1 MNYKIIGDNLQIVE
15 IELEPGESV
24 YSESGTMK
32 YMSESITMDT
42 NTKGGLLKGLKRSIS
57 GDTLFITNFKS
68 EDKKG
73 IVAFGGTFPGKIIPL
88 EMQGKSYICQGSS
101 FLCAQN
107 DVDVDLSIQKKL
119 SSAVFGGEGFLLQ
132 KISGN
137 GTAFIAACGDVA
149 EFNLQPGEVLKVST
163 SNAVLWGDTIQY
175 EIQRIKGVKNM
186 LFGGEGLF
194 VTILRGPGKV
204 IVQSMTPRD
213 LAFAIYELIPHN
225 QG

>member
-1 MNYKIIGDNLQIVE
+1 MGNNLQIVE
-15 IELEPGESV
+15 IELEPGENV

-32 YMSESITMDT
+32 YMSESVVMDT
-42 NTKGGLLKGLKRSIS
+42 NTRGGLLKGLKRSFS

-68 EDKKG
+68 ENKKG

-88 EMQGKSYICQGSS
+88 DMQGRSYICQGSS
-101 FLCAQN
+101 FLCAQ
-107 DVDVDLSIQKKL
+107 DGVDVDLSIQKKL
-119 SSAVFGGEGFLLQ
+119 GSAVFGGEGFLLQ

-149 EFNLQPGEVLKVST
+149 EFDLQPGQILKVST
-163 SNAVLWGDTIQY
+163 SNAVLWEESVQY
-175 EIQRIKGVKNM
+175 EIQRVKGVKNM
-186 LFGGEGLF
+186 LFSGEGLF
-194 VTILRGPGKV
+194 ITILHGPGKV

>member
-1 MNYKIIGDNLQIVE
+1 MNYKIIGDNLQIAE
-15 IELEPGESV
+15 IELEAGETV

-32 YMSESITMDT
+32 YMSENITMET
-42 NTKGGLLKGLKRSIS
+42 NTKGGLLKGLKR
-57 GDTLFITNFKS
+57 
-68 EDKKG
+68 
-73 IVAFGGTFPGKIIPL
+73 TFPGKIIPL
-88 EMQGKSYICQGSS
+88 DMQGRSFICQGSS
-101 FLCAQN
+101 FLCAQ
-107 DVDVDLSIQKKL
+107 DGIDLDLSVQKKL
-119 SSAVFGGEGFLLQ
+119 GSAVFGGEGLLLQ

-149 EFNLQPGEVLKVST
+149 EFDLQPGEVLKVST
-163 SNAVLWGDTIQY
+163 SNAVLWEDSVQY
-175 EIQRIKGVKNM
+175 EIQRIKGIKNM
-186 LFGGEGLF
+186 LFGGEGIF

>member
-1 MNYKIIGDNLQIVE
+1 MNYKIIGDNLQIAE
-15 IELEPGESV
+15 IELEAGETV

-32 YMSESITMDT
+32 YMSEIITMET
-42 NTKGGLLKGLKRSIS
+42 NTKGGLLKGLKRTFS

-68 EDKKG
+68 EGKKG

-88 EMQGKSYICQGSS
+88 DMQGRSFICQGSS
-101 FLCAQN
+101 FLCAQ
-107 DVDVDLSIQKKL
+107 DGIDLDLSVQKKL
-119 SSAVFGGEGFLLQ
+119 GSAVFGGEGFLLQ

-149 EFNLQPGEVLKVST
+149 EFDLQPGEVLKVST
-163 SNAVLWGDTIQY
+163 SNAVLWEDSVQY
-175 EIQRIKGVKNM
+175 EIQRIKGIKNM
-186 LFGGEGLF
+186 LFGGEGIF

>member
-1 MNYKIIGDNLQIVE
+1 MNYKIMGNNLQIVE
-15 IELEPGESV
+15 IELEPGENV

-32 YMSESITMDT
+32 YMSESVVMDT
-42 NTKGGLLKGLKRSIS
+42 NTRGGLLKGLKRSFS

-68 EDKKG
+68 ENKKG

-88 EMQGKSYICQGSS
+88 DMQGRSYICQGSS
-101 FLCAQN
+101 FLCAQ
-107 DVDVDLSIQKKL
+107 DGVDVDLSIQKKL
-119 SSAVFGGEGFLLQ
+119 GSAVFGGEGFLLQ

-149 EFNLQPGEVLKVST
+149 EFDLQPGQILKVST
-163 SNAVLWGDTIQY
+163 SNAVLWEESVQY
-175 EIQRIKGVKNM
+175 EIQRVQGVKNM
-186 LFGGEGLF
+186 LFSGEGLF
-194 VTILRGPGKV
+194 ITILHGPGKV

>member
-15 IELEPGESV
+15 IELEPGETV

-42 NTKGGLLKGLKRSIS
+42 NTKGGLLKGLKRSFS

-73 IVAFGGTFPGKIIPL
+73 TVAFGGTFPGKILPL
-88 EMQGKSYICQGSS
+88 DMQGRSYICQGSS
-101 FLCAQN
+101 FLCAQ
-107 DVDVDLSIQKKL
+107 DGVDVDLSVQKKL

-149 EFNLQPGEVLKVST
+149 EFNLQPDQILKVST
-163 SNAVLWGDTIQY
+163 SNAVLWEDSVQY
-175 EIQRIKGVKNM
+175 EIQRVKGVKNM
-186 LFGGEGLF
+186 LFSGEGLF
-194 VTILRGPGKV
+194 ITILRGPGKV

>member
-1 MNYKIIGDNLQIVE
+1 MGNNLQIVE
-15 IELEPGESV
+15 IELESGENV

-32 YMSESITMDT
+32 YMSESVVMDT
-42 NTKGGLLKGLKRSIS
+42 NTRGGLLKGLKRSFS

-68 EDKKG
+68 ENKKG

-88 EMQGKSYICQGSS
+88 DMQGRSYICQGSS
-101 FLCAQN
+101 FLCAQ
-107 DVDVDLSIQKKL
+107 DGVDVDLSIQKKL
-119 SSAVFGGEGFLLQ
+119 GSAVFGGEGFLLQ

-149 EFNLQPGEVLKVST
+149 EFDLQPGQILKVST
-163 SNAVLWGDTIQY
+163 SNAVLWEESVQY
-175 EIQRIKGVKNM
+175 EIQRVKGVKNM
-186 LFGGEGLF
+186 LFSGEGLF
-194 VTILRGPGKV
+194 ITILHGPGKV

>member
-1 MNYKIIGDNLQIVE
+1 MNYKIMGNNLQIVE
-15 IELEPGESV
+15 IELESGENV

-32 YMSESITMDT
+32 YMSESVVMDT
-42 NTKGGLLKGLKRSIS
+42 NTRGGLLKGLKRSFS

-68 EDKKG
+68 ENKKG

-88 EMQGKSYICQGSS
+88 DMQGRSYICQGSS
-101 FLCAQN
+101 FLCAQ
-107 DVDVDLSIQKKL
+107 DGVDVDLSIQKKL
-119 SSAVFGGEGFLLQ
+119 GSAVFGGEGFLLQ

-149 EFNLQPGEVLKVST
+149 EFDLQPGQILKVST
-163 SNAVLWGDTIQY
+163 SNAVLWEESVQY
-175 EIQRIKGVKNM
+175 EIQRVKGVKNM
-186 LFGGEGLF
+186 LFSGEGLF
-194 VTILRGPGKV
+194 ITILHGPGKV

>member
-1 MNYKIIGDNLQIVE
+1 
-15 IELEPGESV
+15 
-24 YSESGTMK
+24 
-32 YMSESITMDT
+32 
-42 NTKGGLLKGLKRSIS
+42 
-57 GDTLFITNFKS
+57 
-68 EDKKG
+68 
-73 IVAFGGTFPGKIIPL
+73 
-88 EMQGKSYICQGSS
+88 MQGKSYICQGSS

-163 SNAVLWGDTIQY
+163 SNAVLWEDTVQY

>member
-1 MNYKIIGDNLQIVE
+1 MGNNLQIVE
-15 IELEPGESV
+15 IELEPGENV

-32 YMSESITMDT
+32 YMSESVVMDT
-42 NTKGGLLKGLKRSIS
+42 NTRGGLLKGLKRTFS

-68 EDKKG
+68 ENKKG

-88 EMQGKSYICQGSS
+88 DMQGRSYICQGSS
-101 FLCAQN
+101 FLCAQ
-107 DVDVDLSIQKKL
+107 DGVDVDLSIQKKL
-119 SSAVFGGEGFLLQ
+119 GSAVFGGEGFLLQ

-149 EFNLQPGEVLKVST
+149 EFDLQPGQILKVST
-163 SNAVLWGDTIQY
+163 SNAVLWEESVQY
-175 EIQRIKGVKNM
+175 EIQRVKGVKNM
-186 LFGGEGLF
+186 LFSGEGLF
-194 VTILRGPGKV
+194 ITILHGPGKV